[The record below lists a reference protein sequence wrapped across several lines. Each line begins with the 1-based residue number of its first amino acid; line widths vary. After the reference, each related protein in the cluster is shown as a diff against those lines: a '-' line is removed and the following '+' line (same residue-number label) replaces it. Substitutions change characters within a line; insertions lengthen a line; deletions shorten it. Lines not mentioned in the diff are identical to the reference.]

1 MGQVR
6 LLDDALVYKVSEVA
20 RLLNINIQTVHKL
33 IRSGELLA
41 LDLRVQGSPQAT
53 WRITRASLEMYLAQ
67 ARHEVVEVRAALAG
81 VR

>member
-6 LLDDALVYKVSEVA
+6 LLDDALVYKASEAA
-20 RLLNINIQTVHKL
+20 RLLNLNIQTVHKL
-33 IRSGELLA
+33 IKRGELLA
-41 LDLRVQGSPQAT
+41 LDLRVAGSPKAT

-67 ARHEVVEVRAALAG
+67 ARHEAEPRTAVAG

>member
-1 MGQVR
+1 MRQVR

-41 LDLRVQGSPQAT
+41 LDLRVSGSPQAT

-67 ARHEVVEVRAALAG
+67 ARHEIVEVRAALAG